1 MLIRH
6 QKKCGKSV
14 KDESKKRKKGFSH
27 LWIGV
32 YEGVWYV
39 YMYGWRWGLEVGV
52 GVDTVKM
59 RLWTNF
65 FINPHM
71 AHSEGDAPSKG
82 DGRSK

>member
-1 MLIRH
+1 LVGGLAPHLRLSVPNPKLIL
-6 QKKCGKSV
+6 
-14 KDESKKRKKGFSH
+14 FF
-27 LWIGV
+27 

-71 AHSEGDAPSKG
+71 AHNEGDAPSKG

>member
-1 MLIRH
+1 M
-6 QKKCGKSV
+6 K
-14 KDESKKRKKGFSH
+14 
-27 LWIGV
+27 V
-32 YEGVWYV
+32 YGICIHVW
-39 YMYGWRWGLEVGV
+39 LEVGF